1 MEDKELF
8 LRIVKESSDP
18 KSVHM
23 CLLKIKELYGN
34 ADVIRFAMEAISRF
48 PEDIRLNAFL
58 AETFLD
64 SGNIHMAEEYIDKAA
79 EQLGELLEILKLKG
93 KIYLR
98 AGRSREAEDILKD
111 YLTLKPKDMEAK
123 RLLEGEEEHEFEEEP
138 FPTQTLAEVYVK
150 QGLIQD
156 AIDIYERL
164 LEKSPNDEA
173 LKRRVLELRAIGSK
187 KKMLIDIFER
197 WIAKIKNI

>member
-1 MEDKELF
+1 MEDKDLF
-8 LRIVKESSDP
+8 FKIVKESNDP

-34 ADVIRFAMEAISRF
+34 ADIIRLAMDAVSRF

-58 AETFLD
+58 AETFLNL
-64 SGNIHMAEEYIDKAA
+64 GNIHMAEEYIDKAA

-93 KIYLR
+93 KIYLK

-111 YLTLKPKDMEAK
+111 YLTLKPKDMEA
-123 RLLEGEEEHEFEEEP
+123 RELLEGEEEHEFEEEP
-138 FPTQTLAEVYVK
+138 FPTQTLAEIYIK

-164 LEKSPNDEA
+164 LEKAPNDEA
-173 LKRRVLELRAIGSK
+173 LKRRLLELKAIGSK
-187 KKMLIDIFER
+187 EKILIDIFER
-197 WIAKIKNI
+197 WITKIKNF